1 MLETSD
7 IPQRLLQDF
16 RDVDE
21 PAGVVVLLGNQT
33 KSVAN
38 FKPGNSQIDRQ
49 KSNGEYHLY
58 ASYIHNS
65 RPVII
70 CDGDIP
76 GHNRLPRSCK
86 PQSCHEVKNRVFM
99 EETVSVAKASNGIYQ
114 KLISPFADVICIF
127 VEDVGGIDSTLRHL
141 NAWSRSSQS
150 SASTLLIKPALILVA
165 SNGQRA
171 QIYNAVNAASLND
184 YFQRIRIVTVR
195 RRTRKLRSRNVKT
208 KPKQCLAL
216 RREILQSLD
225 IVQKS
230 RLTAGMLFSARHTVE
245 FLCIA
250 SEIVTRSSCE
260 PFDYIKRSRDSNP
273 IAKDMAQHLTTF
285 LCHCDENNMTR
296 FALRHIASSIILDQY
311 PPGMHRK
318 LANHYLSLFQ
328 CDLRTKSLSRFQ
340 AHRCL

>member
-7 IPQRLLQDF
+7 IPQRLLKDF

-38 FKPGNSQIDRQ
+38 FKPGNSQLDRQ

-58 ASYIHNS
+58 ASYIHNA

-86 PQSCHEVKNRVFM
+86 LQSCHEVKDRAFM
-99 EETVSVAKASNGIYQ
+99 EETVSVVEASDNVYH

-127 VEDVGGIDSTLRHL
+127 VEDVGGIDSTLRRL
-141 NAWSRSSQS
+141 NAWSRSSQPS
-150 SASTLLIKPALILVA
+150 STLLVRPALILVA
-165 SNGQRA
+165 SKGQKA
-171 QIYNAVNAASLND
+171 QIENAVNTASLND
-184 YFQRIRIVTVR
+184 YFQRIRIVTVC
-195 RRTRKLRSRNVKT
+195 RRTRKLRSRSVKM

-216 RREILQSLD
+216 RREMLRSLD
-225 IVQKS
+225 IIQKS
-230 RLTAGMLFSARHTVE
+230 RVEAGMLFSARHTVE
-245 FLCIA
+245 FLCTA
-250 SEIVTRSSCE
+250 SESVTRSCCE
-260 PFDYIKRSRDSNP
+260 PFDYINRSRNSNP
-273 IAKDMAQHLTTF
+273 IATDMAKHLTTF
-285 LCHCDENNMTR
+285 LCHFNDENMKQ
-296 FALRHIASSIILDQY
+296 FALPHIASSIILDQY

-318 LANHYLSLFQ
+318 LAKHSLSLF
-328 CDLRTKSLSRFQ
+328 
-340 AHRCL
+340 